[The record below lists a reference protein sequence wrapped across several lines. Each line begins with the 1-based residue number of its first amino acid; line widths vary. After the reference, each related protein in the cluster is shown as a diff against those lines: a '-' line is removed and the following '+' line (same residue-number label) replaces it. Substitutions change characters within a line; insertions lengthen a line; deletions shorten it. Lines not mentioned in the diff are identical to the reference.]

1 MLSSK
6 AVKTA
11 QAAAIGS
18 VLLLAG
24 AYVFQA
30 LGYAPCQMCLWQRY
44 PHMVAILAGLSLV
57 VLPHRLVVILGALSA
72 FGTAIIGGFHSGV
85 EQKWWNGPSSCTGN
99 GSVLNGLSG
108 QDLLATDVI
117 DKLVMCDEISWAI
130 IGLSMPTLNAIF
142 SAILGTV
149 WLLSLRR

>member
-6 AVKTA
+6 AVRTA

-18 VLLLAG
+18 VILLAG

-99 GSVLNGLSG
+99 GKS
-108 QDLLATDVI
+108 I
-117 DKLVMCDEISWAI
+117 
-130 IGLSMPTLNAIF
+130 
-142 SAILGTV
+142 
-149 WLLSLRR
+149 